1 LAGHAR
7 RAGGLDRGRP
17 RATRGSARLDRRDR
31 RAAPGSGLR
40 RLPRHAAR
48 PAVERDAAPGRRVRT
63 TRRRRHVASLPRRDR
78 HPRGCTMNLQQWVSL
93 VLALAVVAGVVRM
106 WRAHRVDP
114 RGPRRW
120 RLLAMLFLQPLLA
133 GALYLTLFPPQRAVD
148 PATLVL
154 LTEGGRAADAAAAD
168 GIVLALPEA
177 GEVGDVPRVPDLAT
191 ALRRHPG
198 TTRVQVFGAGL
209 TARDRE
215 SAHAVAIAF
224 EPPPLAPGIVRL
236 ALPARVQRGAMFT
249 IGGAVEGVAEGS
261 IELRDP
267 AGRRVDAV
275 LPGDDGRFLVRG
287 VAMEAGAARFELRLV
302 DAEGATLSQVAAP
315 LWIEVAAPP
324 RVLLL
329 AGAPGPETRAFR
341 RWLVD
346 AGAQVQARIALG
358 GGLQLGAAPLDE
370 TALAEADLVIADGR
384 AWSGLGEGGRARVL
398 AAVGEGLGLLLRA
411 DTALPAASLRGVGG
425 PGFAIDGGVGSA
437 PWSLPPARLDDEPAL
452 RARLGSGSQDAPFD
466 LEQAQMPPPALVR
479 RGWRVQG
486 MRAVAFAPQ

>member
-1 LAGHAR
+1 
-7 RAGGLDRGRP
+7 
-17 RATRGSARLDRRDR
+17 
-31 RAAPGSGLR
+31 
-40 RLPRHAAR
+40 
-48 PAVERDAAPGRRVRT
+48 RVR
-63 TRRRRHVASLPRRDR
+63 
-78 HPRGCTMNLQQWVSL
+78 
-93 VLALAVVAGVVRM
+93 VLA
-106 WRAHRVDP
+106 
-114 RGPRRW
+114 
-120 RLLAMLFLQPLLA
+120 
-133 GALYLTLFPPQRAVD
+133 
-148 PATLVL
+148 
-154 LTEGGRAADAAAAD
+154 
-168 GIVLALPEA
+168 
-177 GEVGDVPRVPDLAT
+177 
-191 ALRRHPG
+191 
-198 TTRVQVFGAGL
+198 AGL
-209 TARDRE
+209 PARARE

-224 EPPPLAPGIVRL
+224 ERPPLAPGIVRL
-236 ALPARVQRGAMFT
+236 ALPARAYRGAMFT
-249 IGGAVEGVAEGS
+249 IGGEVEGVAEGS

-275 LPGDDGRFLVRG
+275 SPGDDGRFLVRG
-287 VAMEAGAARFELRLV
+287 IAMEAGVARFELRLV

-315 LWIEVAAPP
+315 LWIEMATPP

-329 AGAPGPETRAFR
+329 AGAPGPETRALR

-346 AGAQVQARIALG
+346 AGAQVQARVALG

-370 TALAEADLVIADGR
+370 TALAEADLVIADAR

-466 LEQAQMPPPALVR
+466 LEQAQMQPPALVR

-486 MRAVAFAPQ
+486 MRAVAFAPQEGTPPGWWRAAGSGRIGLWTVRARSVLPLRGRADLCDELGGPVAATLARARADGLPLVDAGARVGERMRVCGWPPGATIVAPDGSESQPLVDPANGSRACAGFWPRIAGWHRLRLEQAERWFHVAAADADRPLRLAALREDTLAIATSAPALPSASAPAHASQAAAAGGREPASTSTPASGNAVVDALPGEAGKHPA